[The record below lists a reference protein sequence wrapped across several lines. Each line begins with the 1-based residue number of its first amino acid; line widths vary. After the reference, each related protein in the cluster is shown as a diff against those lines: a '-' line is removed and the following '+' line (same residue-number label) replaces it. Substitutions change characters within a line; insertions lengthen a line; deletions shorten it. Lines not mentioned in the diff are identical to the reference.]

1 MLPKWH
7 FLLGIIFCILLYL
20 LFPSIGYINL
30 LIVFFSSFFID
41 VDHYFYY
48 ALRKKDWNLK
58 RAIDWHYKLPKYHKP
73 MFHIF
78 HSIEFIIFLFILS
91 FHSTILFFILLGIV
105 FHSLIDIFDMMFRK
119 RMGQREFLAFRF
131 LLSNKNNYL

>member
-73 MFHIF
+73 LFDIF
-78 HSIEFIIFLFILS
+78 HSLEFIIILS
-91 FHSTILFFILLGIV
+91 VFSFYFPFIFFILVGIL
-105 FHSLIDIFDMMFRK
+105 FHSIVDIIDILLRGK
-119 RMGQREFLAFRF
+119 ILQREFFAFRF
-131 LLSNKNNYL
+131 LLSKKENYQ